1 MSSLLPSTLDIK
13 PSNPYVVG
21 TKSTVLADAKM
32 VNLSFNNCCY
42 SQMRRFSGGG
52 MSRIH
57 FNLCD
62 FHFLA
67 SVSVIWSCRCLLSGL
82 KPLRP
87 YALAAP
93 DHDTKGFQ
101 SVFSMTEHILSLKDR
116 RLCGLLE
123 PLSFQVF

>member
-1 MSSLLPSTLDIK
+1 
-13 PSNPYVVG
+13 
-21 TKSTVLADAKM
+21 M
-32 VNLSFNNCCY
+32 VNHSFNNCCY

-93 DHDTKGFQ
+93 DHDTKGFLISLLDDGAH
-101 SVFSMTEHILSLKDR
+101 SVIKKDR
-116 RLCGLLE
+116 RL
-123 PLSFQVF
+123 